1 MFIARSFALLFASVC
16 LFFSCSSNTGNNN
29 LKQNAVETKA
39 VDIESFFTQFPK
51 ITLPFVLPPEQAAE
65 SKSLD
70 KTTVQQLF
78 GHSAYKPAIG
88 TEKDVPDLADNAE
101 SAKYFAE
108 GMFRTDGYTALVIR
122 KVDDVDTYY
131 YLSTFDAEG
140 QYVDGM
146 CIAFTAGTDA
156 TRIAS
161 INDDFSIQIGQT
173 EKMEGAAATDT
184 RVFFEILENGQINS
198 LNNNGAKM
206 PV

>member
-1 MFIARSFALLFASVC
+1 MFLARSIAIIFSSVLLFFA
-16 LFFSCSSNTGNNN
+16 CSSDTQNQSQDKQENIQLN
-29 LKQNAVETKA
+29 L
-39 VDIESFFTQFPK
+39 ESFFAQFPK
-51 ITLPFVLPPEQAAE
+51 TTLPVALPLEQIAE
-65 SKSLD
+65 SKALD
-70 KTTVQQLF
+70 KTIVQQIF
-78 GHSAYKPAIG
+78 SNSAYKPAIG

-108 GMFRTDGYTALVIR
+108 GIFRTDGYTAVIIR
-122 KVDDVDTYY
+122 KIDDVDTYY

-146 CIAFTAGTDA
+146 CVAFTAGADA
-156 TRIAS
+156 QRIAS
-161 INDDFSIQIGQT
+161 INDDYSIQIGQT
-173 EKMEGAAATDT
+173 EKTDGAAPAET